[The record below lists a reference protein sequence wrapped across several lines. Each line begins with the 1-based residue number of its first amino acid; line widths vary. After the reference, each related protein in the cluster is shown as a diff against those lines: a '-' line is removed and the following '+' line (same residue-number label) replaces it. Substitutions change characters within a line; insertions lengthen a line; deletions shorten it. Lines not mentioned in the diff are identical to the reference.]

1 MHPLTS
7 LFLATDHIADLH
19 RDADR
24 RRLAWAT
31 RRPGRTIV
39 NHKPVAGRPA
49 APSTGAG

>member
-24 RRLAWAT
+24 RRLASAAQ
-31 RRPGRTIV
+31 RPGRSTV
-39 NHKPVAGRPA
+39 KHQPGATRPPRDTHAG
-49 APSTGAG
+49 